1 MSIEVIAVQ
10 NKKDKKR
17 FIDFEWQINKNTPN
31 WISPLYMERQK
42 VLDTRKNP
50 FYQHAKIQLFL
61 GFKEGRLAGR
71 IAAVTNQNHNDFHE
85 DNSGFWGFF
94 ECVDDAEVA
103 GALFDAARDWLKAEG
118 KDAMLGPMNPST
130 NDECGMLVDGFDT
143 PPYLMMTHN
152 PTYYPALVE
161 ACGMTKAK
169 DLYAW
174 LVSTETAKAHSSEK
188 LSRVADKIM
197 QKYKLT
203 IRNIR
208 VKNIKSEVPALKEV
222 YNNAW
227 SRNWGFVPFTDA
239 EFDAIA
245 ADLKDIADED
255 FLFMAEKEGEP
266 IGFGIS
272 LPNINEIMARIPNGK
287 LLPFGIF
294 KLLTGM
300 KKIKTVRTIILGVK
314 KEYQHI
320 GLGAIFYL
328 KSIQA
333 AERKGLWGGEMSW
346 ILEDNIPMNKA
357 IEGFGS
363 KRYKTYRIYSQSFT
377 G

>member
-1 MSIEVIAVQ
+1 MAVEVIAVQ

-42 VLDTRKNP
+42 VLDTKKNP

-61 GFKEGRLAGR
+61 GFKEDRLAGR
-71 IAAVTNQNHNDFHE
+71 IAAVTNQNHNDFHK
-85 DNSGFWGFF
+85 DNIGFWGFF
-94 ECVDDAEVA
+94 EAENDQELA
-103 GALFDAARDWLKAEG
+103 NALFDKAKEWLLAQG
-118 KDAMLGPMNPST
+118 KDGMLGPMNPST
-130 NDECGMLVDGFDT
+130 NDECGTLIDGFDT

-152 PTYYPALVE
+152 PEYYPALIE
-161 ACGMTKAK
+161 GYGLTKAK

-174 LVSTETAKAHSSEK
+174 IVSTETAKAHSSEK
-188 LSRVADKIM
+188 LARVADKIM
-197 QKYKLT
+197 KRYHLT
-203 IRNIR
+203 IRNLK
-208 VKNIKSEVPALKEV
+208 VKNIKKEVAALKEV
-222 YNNAW
+222 YNDAW

-245 ADLKDIADED
+245 RDLKDIADED
-255 FLFMAEKEGEP
+255 FLLMAEKDGEP

-272 LPNINEIMARIPNGK
+272 LPNVNEIMARIPNGK
-287 LLPFGIF
+287 LFPTGVF
-294 KLLTGM
+294 KLLTGL

-363 KRYKTYRIYSQSFT
+363 KRYKTYRIYGMSFK
-377 G
+377 